1 MVPSSKSILMNYRLR
16 FHAQA
21 LRDWKQL
28 DTSVREPL
36 RRKLIERLEQPRVP
50 AAALRGLPNC
60 YKIKL
65 LSLGY
70 RLIYRV
76 DDEVVIVT
84 VIAIGKRDKNK
95 VYQVAASRLQEPAPP
110 PYP

>member
-1 MVPSSKSILMNYRLR
+1 MSYRLR
-16 FHAQA
+16 FHERA

-28 DTSVREPL
+28 DASVREPL
-36 RRKLIERLEQPRVP
+36 MRKLIERLEQPIVP
-50 AAALRGLPNC
+50 ATALHGLPNC

-65 LSLGY
+65 RSLGY

-76 DDEVVIVT
+76 EADIVFVT